1 MKTNKDKL
9 PMQSV
14 TGKIHGPTSLGSY
27 VISNKGVPMSI
38 PSVGGITYNFTLGDN
53 CMDLVGDHI
62 EPDVSI
68 KNSDKLENDALLK
81 LGCVGN
87 EAIVTSGDNK
97 GAKGVVIGMHG
108 GIDHTM
114 IYFSQEDKEKLTIGD
129 SIMVKAYG
137 TGLSIEGYEDIHC
150 MNFDPHLLERLPIKE
165 VEGGLE
171 VPVVATIPAHL
182 MGSGIGSS
190 TGHMGDYDIMTGDEE
205 ILKELGL
212 MDLCFGD
219 FVLLED
225 CDNTY
230 GRQYLKGAKTLGII
244 IHSNCVLSGHGPG
257 VTTLLSSREG
267 RLIPKISKKANL
279 KHYLK

>member
-1 MKTNKDKL
+1 
-9 PMQSV
+9 MQSV
-14 TGKIHGPTSLGSY
+14 IGKIHGPTSLGSY

-150 MNFDPHLLERLPIKE
+150 MNLDPHLLERLPIKE